1 MTEIT
6 ISGNRTPDLT
16 TSTVSAYQA
25 ANILKV
31 APCTLYSW
39 VNKTTK
45 RPNGFPEPGY
55 INGKVAFNKGEFQRF
70 AEIYQ
75 NKEDKGKK
83 LENAKTEQL
92 QPKFTKKELE
102 EALFKYLDRLTEED
116 SCFDDKDKAFLAT
129 IKRLLKGDCEFPS
142 VMDTKASVEFMLVS
156 ILDYYKSDYQDTNS
170 LLDVMT
176 TVTNLIRKS
185 GANK

>member
-1 MTEIT
+1 MTEI
-6 ISGNRTPDLT
+6 NRTRYLT
-16 TSTVSAYQA
+16 AKQTAELLGVNLSTVYNWHSGAT
-25 ANILKV
+25 N
-31 APCTLYSW
+31 APEGLPKGIYE
-39 VNKTTK
+39 K
-45 RPNGFPEPGY
+45 
-55 INGKVAFNKGEFQRF
+55 GKLCFTRDETERF
-70 AEIYQ
+70 ALSYK
-75 NKEDKGKK
+75 NRKSP
-83 LENAKTEQL
+83 KTDVTET

-102 EALFKYLDRLTEED
+102 ESLFKYLDRLTEED

-129 IKRLLKGDCEFPS
+129 IKKLLKGDCEFPS

-185 GANK
+185 EVTK

>member
-39 VNKTTK
+39 INKTTK
-45 RPNGFPEPGY
+45 RPNGFPDPGY

-75 NKEDKGKK
+75 NKEDKGKR
-83 LENAKTEQL
+83 LENTKTEQL

-102 EALFKYLDRLTEED
+102 ESLFKYLDRLTEED

-129 IKRLLKGDCEFPS
+129 IKKLLKGDCEFPS
-142 VMDTKASVEFMLVS
+142 VMDAKASIEFMLVS